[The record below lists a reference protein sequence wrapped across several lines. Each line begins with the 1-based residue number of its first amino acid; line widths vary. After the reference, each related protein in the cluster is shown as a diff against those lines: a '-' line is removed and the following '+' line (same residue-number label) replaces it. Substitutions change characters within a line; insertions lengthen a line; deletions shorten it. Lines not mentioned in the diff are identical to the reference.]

1 MSIDFIEALS
11 TDNLTAIKASP
22 KTDIHCHAFFSAR
35 RESVERWVGHSLTEP
50 PLKMKGVEGMMAYA
64 DAVLAPH
71 IKHRQGFE
79 FVAVAAMDDAV
90 QDGVVM
96 LEMSFDIRLAEFY
109 PNGIKE
115 LCAFIEA
122 LVEQYKAQVD
132 LRPELGFSRG
142 CADDPKLMA
151 LAHEAVEMGVFLSI
165 DLYSR
170 QEVCPPE
177 VMKPLFTK
185 ARDAGMKLKAHV
197 GEFEDAEEI
206 RRTVEV
212 LNLDEVQHGIAAAE
226 SVEIMRWLSE
236 HHIQLNVCPTSNV
249 MLDGVSELAA
259 HPIRVLFDNGV
270 PVTINTDDLMIF
282 GQSVSEEYR
291 NLYQAGVFSAEELED
306 VRRASLATVG
316 ARLPRPYIKEK

>member
-11 TDNLTAIKASP
+11 TDNLTAIKAAP
-22 KTDIHCHAFFSAR
+22 KTDVHCHAFFSAR
-35 RESVERWVGHSLTEP
+35 RERVEHWLGHPLTKP
-50 PLKMKGVEGMMAYA
+50 PLKMDGVEGMMAYA

-71 IKHRQGFE
+71 IRHREGFE
-79 FVAVAAMDDAV
+79 FVAVSAIDDAI

-109 PNGIKE
+109 PNGLTE

-122 LVEQYKAQVD
+122 LVERYQAQAD

-142 CADDPKLMA
+142 SADDPKLMA
-151 LAHEAVEMGVFLSI
+151 LAHEAVELGFFQSI

-185 ARDAGMKLKAHV
+185 AHAAGMKLKAHV

-212 LNLDEVQHGIAAAE
+212 LDLDEVQHGIAAAE
-226 SVEIMRWLSE
+226 SVEVMRWLSE
-236 HHIQLNVCPTSNV
+236 NQIRLNVCPTSNV
-249 MLDGVSELAA
+249 MLDGVPELAA
-259 HPIRVLFDNGV
+259 HPIRILFDNGV

-291 NLYQAGVFSAEELED
+291 NLYQAGVFSAEELD
-306 VRRASLATVG
+306 DIRRASVTGLG
-316 ARLPRPYIKEK
+316 

>member
-1 MSIDFIEALS
+1 MSIDFVEALS
-11 TDNLTAIKASP
+11 TDNLTAIKAAP
-22 KTDIHCHAFFSAR
+22 KTDVHCHAFFSAR
-35 RESVERWVGHSLTEP
+35 RESVERWLGQPLIKP
-50 PLKMKGVEGMMAYA
+50 PPKMKGVEGMMAYA

-79 FVAVAAMDDAV
+79 FVAVSAMDDAV

-109 PNGIKE
+109 PNGLRE
-115 LCAFIEA
+115 LCTFVEA
-122 LVEQYKAQVD
+122 LVARYKAQVD

-142 CADDPKLMA
+142 NADDPKLMA
-151 LAHEAVEMGVFLSI
+151 LAHEAVELGFFQSI

-197 GEFEDAEEI
+197 GEFEDAAEI

-212 LNLDEVQHGIAAAE
+212 LDLDEVQHGIAAAE
-226 SVEIMRWLSE
+226 SVEVMRWLSE
-236 HHIQLNVCPTSNV
+236 NQIQLNVCPTSNV
-249 MLDGVSELAA
+249 MLD
-259 HPIRVLFDNGV
+259 
-270 PVTINTDDLMIF
+270 
-282 GQSVSEEYR
+282 SV
-291 NLYQAGVFSAEELED
+291 
-306 VRRASLATVG
+306 
-316 ARLPRPYIKEK
+316 

>member
-1 MSIDFIEALS
+1 MSIDFVEALS
-11 TDNLTAIKASP
+11 TNYLTAIKASP
-22 KTDIHCHAFFSAR
+22 KTDVHCHAFFSAR
-35 RESVERWVGHSLTEP
+35 RESVERWLGHPLTKP
-50 PLKMKGVEGMMAYA
+50 PLKMKGVEGMMEYA

-71 IKHRQGFE
+71 IKHREGFE
-79 FVAVAAMDDAV
+79 FVAVSAMDDAI

-109 PNGIKE
+109 PNGVTE
-115 LCAFIEA
+115 LCAFVEA
-122 LVEQYKAQVD
+122 LVERYRAQAD

-142 CADDPKLMA
+142 NADDPKLIA
-151 LAHEAVEMGVFLSI
+151 LAHEAVEMGVFQSI

-177 VMKPLFTK
+177 VMKPLFAK

-212 LNLDEVQHGIAAAE
+212 LDLDEVQHGIAAAE

-236 HHIQLNVCPTSNV
+236 NHIQLNVCPTSNV
-249 MLDGVSELAA
+249 MLGGVSDLAS
-259 HPIRVLFDNGV
+259 HPIRILFDNGV

-282 GQSVSEEYR
+282 GQSVAEEYR
-291 NLYQAGVFSAEELED
+291 NLYHAGVFRAEELD
-306 VRRASLATVG
+306 DIRRASLSP
-316 ARLPRPYIKEK
+316 LPIV

>member
-1 MSIDFIEALS
+1 MSIDFVEALS
-11 TDNLTAIKASP
+11 TDNLTAIKAAP
-22 KTDIHCHAFFSAR
+22 KTDVHCHAFFSAR
-35 RESVERWVGHSLTEP
+35 RESVERWLGQPLTKP
-50 PLKMKGVEGMMAYA
+50 RPKMKGVEGMMEYA

-79 FVAVAAMDDAV
+79 FVAVSAMNDAI

-109 PNGIKE
+109 PNGLRG
-115 LCAFIEA
+115 LCTFVEA
-122 LVEQYKAQVD
+122 LVERYRAQAD

-142 CADDPKLMA
+142 NADDPKLIA
-151 LAHEAVEMGVFLSI
+151 LAQEAVEMGVFQSI

-197 GEFEDAEEI
+197 GEFEDAAEI

-212 LNLDEVQHGIAAAE
+212 LDLDEVQHGIAAAE

-249 MLDGVSELAA
+249 MLNGVTDLVS
-259 HPIRVLFDNGV
+259 HPIRTLFDNGV

-291 NLYQAGVFSAEELED
+291 NLYQAGVFSAEELD
-306 VRRASLATVG
+306 YIRRASLTG
-316 ARLPRPYIKEK
+316 LD